1 MIVDKLHFIRLVHHK
16 LKKEWDIKVRYW
28 DVYYMIQAFIEVVVE
43 IMEGG
48 DTLKLSGL
56 MTLAPHYK
64 KSRKYNI
71 GGAKYAVDEHYI
83 PKAKFHKNIK
93 DACQVYGELL
103 LQLDKEMKEME
114 EVEE

>member
-48 DTLKLSGL
+48 DTLKL
-56 MTLAPHYK
+56 THCAT
-64 KSRKYNI
+64 
-71 GGAKYAVDEHYI
+71 
-83 PKAKFHKNIK
+83 
-93 DACQVYGELL
+93 
-103 LQLDKEMKEME
+103 
-114 EVEE
+114 